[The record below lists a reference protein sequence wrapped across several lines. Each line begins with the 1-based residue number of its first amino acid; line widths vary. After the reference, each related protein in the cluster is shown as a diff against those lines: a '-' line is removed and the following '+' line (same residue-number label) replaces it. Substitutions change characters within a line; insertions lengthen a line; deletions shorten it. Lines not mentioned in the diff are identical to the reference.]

1 MVRLPSTK
9 RFFPEHNLDPAS
21 VAAEFHS
28 LVEQIAT
35 QLRTAD
41 GLALDQIQ
49 IHSPFPEKMKYN
61 LYSALLIITA
71 HNHRHLSWIS
81 PDGALAPW
89 PNASVSKAKKSFA
102 MRVSISAFLYA

>member
-1 MVRLPSTK
+1 
-9 RFFPEHNLDPAS
+9 